1 MGLQGVR
8 MQYAMNG
15 IPWILVAILVTL
27 VLLGVAMVVVVRKR
41 KQPRVVDY
49 RNYFVMGVVW
59 IPTGLVLSLLPWVL
73 HGEDFFFFGLFF
85 VMIGLA
91 YTIIGLV
98 NRDKWGKQVEVSPT
112 ISKSLVLAVVV
123 GLLVFLL
130 GLVVFGLFI

>member
-27 VLLGVAMVVVVRKR
+27 VLLGIAMVVVVRKR

-73 HGEDFFFFGLFF
+73 HGEDFSFFGLFF

-112 ISKSLVLAVVV
+112 ISKSLALAVVV

-130 GLVVFGLFI
+130 GLVVFGLFR

>member
-1 MGLQGVR
+1 MGLQGIR
-8 MQYAMNG
+8 MQYAMNE

-27 VLLGVAMVVVVRKR
+27 VLLGVAMIVVVRKR

-73 HGEDFFFFGLFF
+73 HGEDFSFFGLFF

-112 ISKSLVLAVVV
+112 ISKSLALAVVV

-130 GLVVFGLFI
+130 GLVVFGLFR